1 MSALHLKKARMA
13 LVALC
18 CAAASASA
26 SAAEY
31 LLTVT
36 RPNSLHIIDPARR
49 EVVRSIV
56 IPGDG
61 VPGSIVVP
69 KDGKVAYVLTNRM
82 ESVVGIDLDSGKPV
96 FRADFS
102 TPERRIKGFFAVAV
116 SEDGREL
123 YVHQAPV
130 VLGRSEY
137 KVEDT
142 YIAVFDTADGL
153 QAKPRRTFPA
163 PRRISLMAAT
173 GKPDHL
179 VALGWDMYLFDTKSG
194 KLEKTFPVRHWDRPG
209 LGEPDVLAM
218 WGTFEQARALST
230 PYYVAKT
237 DVPPDSP
244 EAFKAG
250 IAVFDLDTETLKTV
264 EFENASTAMFSSVV
278 NPAARNEAFLVMNQL
293 SKVDTNTGKL
303 LKRVELEQTFY
314 AINISGDGREIY
326 VGGALDKIAIFDAAT
341 LEKTGEIM
349 MPGGADQAIG
359 WMRVVKR

>member
-1 MSALHLKKARMA
+1 MKTVALRKARMG

-18 CAAASASA
+18 CAAASASGL
-26 SAAEY
+26 AAEY

-36 RPNSLHIIDPARR
+36 RPNNLHVVDPAKRA
-49 EVVRSIV
+49 VVRSIAL
-56 IPGDG
+56 PGDG
-61 VPGSIVVP
+61 VPGAIAVP
-69 KDGKVAYVLTNRM
+69 KDGKTAYVLTNRM
-82 ESVVGIDLDSGKPV
+82 ESVVGVDLDSGKTV

-102 TPERRIKGFFAVAV
+102 TPERRVKGFFAAAV

-142 YIAVFDTADGL
+142 YIAVFDTSDGMN
-153 QAKPRRTFPA
+153 AKSRRSFPA
-163 PRRISLMAAT
+163 PRRISLLAPT
-173 GKPDHL
+173 GNPDHL
-179 VALGWDMYLFDTKSG
+179 LALGWDMYLFNTKTG
-194 KLEKTFPVRHWDRPG
+194 AIEKTFPIRHWDRPG
-209 LGEPDVLAM
+209 IAEPDVLAM

-250 IAVFDLDTETLKTV
+250 LAVFDLDAETLKTV
-264 EFENASTAMFSSVV
+264 EFENAQTAMFSSVI
-278 NPAARNEAFLVMNQL
+278 NPVARNEAFLVMNQL
-293 SKVDTNTGKL
+293 TKIDWETGRVI
-303 LKRVELEQTFY
+303 KRVPVEQTFY
-314 AINISGDGREIY
+314 AVNISGDGKEVYI
-326 VGGALDKIAIFDAAT
+326 GGALDKIAIHDAQT

-349 MPGGADQAIG
+349 MPGGADQSIG
-359 WMRVVKR
+359 WMRIVKR

>member
-1 MSALHLKKARMA
+1 MRRLHLKKAF
-13 LVALC
+13 VALC
-18 CAAASASA
+18 CVAASASA
-26 SAAEY
+26 LAAEY

-36 RPNSLHIIDPARR
+36 RPNSLHVLDPVKR

-61 VPGSIVVP
+61 VPGAISVP
-69 KDGKVAYVLTNRM
+69 KDGKIAYVLTNRF
-82 ESVVGIDLDSGKPV
+82 ESVVGIDLESGKQV

-102 TPERRIKGFFAVAV
+102 TPERRVKGFFAAAV

-130 VLGRSEY
+130 LLGRSEY

-153 QAKPRRTFPA
+153 DAKPRRSFPA
-163 PRRISLMAAT
+163 PRRISLLAAT
-173 GKPDHL
+173 GNPDHL
-179 VALGWDMYLFDTKSG
+179 LALGWDMYLFDTKSG
-194 KLEKTFPVRHWDRPG
+194 KIEKTFPVRHWDRPG
-209 LGEPDVLAM
+209 MGEPDVLAM

-250 IAVFDLDTETLKTV
+250 IAVFDLDAESLKTV

-293 SKVDTNTGKL
+293 TKVDTDTGKV
-303 LKRVELEQTFY
+303 LKRVELEQTYY
-314 AINISGDGREIY
+314 AINISADGKDLY
-326 VGGALDKIAIFDAAT
+326 LGGALDKVSIHDAET
-341 LEKTGEIM
+341 LDKKGEIP
-349 MPGGADQAIG
+349 MPGGADQSIG
-359 WMRVVKR
+359 WLRVVKR

>member
-1 MSALHLKKARMA
+1 MRTFALRKA

-18 CAAASASA
+18 CAAASVSA
-26 SAAEY
+26 CAAEY

-36 RPNSLHIIDPARR
+36 RPNNLHIIDPAKRA
-49 EVVRSIV
+49 VVRSIA

-69 KDGKVAYVLTNRM
+69 KDGRTAYVLTNRM

-102 TPERRIKGFFAVAV
+102 TPQRRVKGFFAVAV

-130 VLGRSEY
+130 ALGRAEY
-137 KVEDT
+137 QVEDT
-142 YIAVFDTADGL
+142 YIAVFDTADGMN
-153 QAKPRRTFPA
+153 AKPRRSFPA
-163 PRRISLMAAT
+163 PRRISLLAAT
-173 GKPDHL
+173 GNPDHI
-179 VALGWDMYLFDTKSG
+179 VALGWDMYLFNTKSG
-194 KLEKTFPVRHWDRPG
+194 KIEKTFPIRHWNRPG
-209 LGEPDVLAM
+209 IGEPDVLAM
-218 WGTFEQARALST
+218 WGTYEQARALST
-230 PYYVAKT
+230 PYYVART

-250 IAVFDLDTETLKTV
+250 IAVFDLDAEALKTV
-264 EFENASTAMFSSVV
+264 EFENAQTAMFSSVV

-293 SKVDTNTGKL
+293 TKVDTDTGKL
-303 LKRVELEQTFY
+303 IKRVELEQTFY
-314 AINISGDGREIY
+314 AINISGDGKELY
-326 VGGALDKIAIFDAAT
+326 VGGALDKIAIHDAVT
-341 LEKTGEIM
+341 LEKTGEVM

-359 WMRVVKR
+359 WLRVVKR